1 MINSETWVVNFP
13 LSVNFSLNT
22 KLTVTL
28 LYLYLKIFIGLLVGH
43 VKLPCLKKSHL
54 LNRISVLNELKS
66 AAENLVSS
74 CYNEPK
80 PNI

>member
-1 MINSETWVVNFP
+1 MSNFQ
-13 LSVNFSLNT
+13 V
-22 KLTVTL
+22 
-28 LYLYLKIFIGLLVGH
+28 
-43 VKLPCLKKSHL
+43 LKKSHL

-80 PNI
+80 PNIRVSKQVSL